1 MTCRTHQRNVAKN
14 TVIILLIIR
23 LTFHNLLSTPEGNRA
38 RCCSSTAQM
47 YELQRMHFVLFFG
60 QLLCAI
66 EMTLAG
72 GNSLGTEGS

>member
-23 LTFHNLLSTPEGNRA
+23 LTFHNLLSLRLKGTGPDVAPPLHKCTNYKE
-38 RCCSSTAQM
+38 CI
-47 YELQRMHFVLFFG
+47 LFFFG